1 MQICL
6 TAQLR
11 ALPAA
16 GGKVGGRQGEAR
28 GVGWKMLQGWG
39 VTGVG
44 DAGSGPVSTAPMGLA
59 SQEVGTQG
67 EATAL
72 GGAADFGR
80 GGAGGE
86 GNLRGQWRRPGDK
99 EGGILKAERSWLQVS
114 EGGARHAL
122 QLEV

>member
-1 MQICL
+1 
-6 TAQLR
+6 
-11 ALPAA
+11 
-16 GGKVGGRQGEAR
+16 
-28 GVGWKMLQGWG
+28 
-39 VTGVG
+39 
-44 DAGSGPVSTAPMGLA
+44 MGLA

-86 GNLRGQWRRPGDK
+86 GNLKGQWRRHGDK

-122 QLEV
+122 QLEIWSQVRAQPVLTKSLAPGLGLCGPAS